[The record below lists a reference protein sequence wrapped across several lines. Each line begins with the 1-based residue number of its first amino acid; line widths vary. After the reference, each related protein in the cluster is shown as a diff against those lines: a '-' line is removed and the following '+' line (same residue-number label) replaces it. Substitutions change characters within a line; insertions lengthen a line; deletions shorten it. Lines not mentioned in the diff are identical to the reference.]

1 MKTTIKTLLIK
12 NLSQLKVEIESYT
25 KNSDLWLTP
34 GSITNS
40 GGNLSLHLIG
50 NLNHFIGATLGNTG
64 YIRQRE
70 KEFNQKDI
78 PIEDLVISINKTIE
92 MVALTLDQLEVEK
105 LEADFPIDVF
115 GDKIKTGDFLF
126 YLTTHLA
133 YHLGQINYHRR
144 CINSIN

>member
-1 MKTTIKTLLIK
+1 MKTIIKTLLIK
-12 NLSQLKVEIESYT
+12 NLSQLKVEIESYS
-25 KNSDLWLTP
+25 KNSDLWLTS
-34 GSITNS
+34 GKITNS
-40 GGNLSLHLIG
+40 GGNLTLHLIG

-78 PIEDLVISINKTIE
+78 QIEDLMVSISKTIE
-92 MVALTLDQLEVEK
+92 MVALTLDQLELEK
-105 LEADFPIDVF
+105 LEEDFPIDVF
-115 GDKIKTGDFLF
+115 GDKIKTADFLF

-144 CINSIN
+144 FFNAI